1 MLLCHSCLVLCPHS
15 IARLF
20 DRRLH
25 HFEAEPVV
33 AEVHLVDDSPEL
45 AIIAEKLD
53 IWRVTVGHQAVAL
66 QDRAIDKIDR
76 ILVADFKHSEG

>member
-1 MLLCHSCLVLCPHS
+1 MLLCHSCLALRRHF
-15 IARLF
+15 IGQLF
-20 DRRLH
+20 DHRL

-33 AEVHLVDDSPEL
+33 GEVHLVDDSPGL

-53 IWRVTVGHQAVAL
+53 IWHVIVGHQAVVL
-66 QDRAIDKIDR
+66 QDRAIYKVDQ